1 MGTPSEFR
9 YRDHSARDDAI
20 WLLFVAAVIF
30 VSSLVS
36 GAWGIAAL
44 AHANWLD
51 TNDLPGDNATVWGI
65 GLLCA
70 ATLQGIT
77 ALLIFFGTR
86 LGVWLGIAIALVG
99 AVLHLSVI
107 SAYPVW
113 SLVGIAFNALIIGL
127 LVKHGRRRLARRG

>member
-36 GAWGIAAL
+36 GTWGIAAL

-77 ALLIFFGTR
+77 ALLIFSARGSASGWGSRSPSSAPSCTSRSSAPTR
-86 LGVWLGIAIALVG
+86 CGPW
-99 AVLHLSVI
+99 
-107 SAYPVW
+107 SA
-113 SLVGIAFNALIIGL
+113 S
-127 LVKHGRRRLARRG
+127 RSTR